1 MRTGPFQCDRGRRH
15 SSFVVR
21 RSSFVQKTRCFVST
35 SARIRQ
41 PGRWAMLFLAS
52 ILDLPVHGKTGEVIG
67 KLEDLIV
74 RIGDEP
80 YPPIAGLLVRDG
92 RRRFFVPGGHLQA
105 INGVAR
111 LSSSTVDLQPF
122 MRRDGEVLLRKDVL
136 DHQIIDITGRRIV
149 RVNDIQLAGIDGIY
163 RLVGVDVSP
172 QALLRRLGPRALS
185 DRIIGRQIIDWNAA
199 QYLASAAPVQLK
211 VSYDR
216 LSEINPVDLAR
227 IVDALSYRESAEIV
241 AALDDETA
249 AETLEEVSD
258 ERLADLL
265 EGMDQERAAD
275 ILEEMTPA
283 AAADALEDLDDEV
296 AEQLLARME
305 PEEAADVQALLAYA
319 EDSAGRIMSTDFVR
333 IGEGATVGDALAL
346 IRSLEEVPDPLLA
359 VYVVEDHLEEGQPL
373 DRAPANADEADELS
387 YLRGIVRLRNLI
399 LADTATPLINLMDD
413 DVPTVSP
420 EDRAEDAAQVLAE
433 YNLLAVPVLDEAGR
447 MIGIVTVDD
456 ALAVLLPEIWQRRG
470 VRSFG

>member
-1 MRTGPFQCDRGRRH
+1 
-15 SSFVVR
+15 
-21 RSSFVQKTRCFVST
+21 
-35 SARIRQ
+35 
-41 PGRWAMLFLAS
+41 MLFLAS
-52 ILDLPVHGKTGEVIG
+52 IVDLPVHGKTGEVIG

-80 YPPIAGLLVRDG
+80 YPPIAGLVVRDR
-92 RRRFFVPGGHLQA
+92 RRRFFVPGGQLQA
-105 INGVAR
+105 FDGVAR
-111 LSSSTVDLQPF
+111 LGSSTVDLQPF
-122 MRRDGEVLLRKDVL
+122 VRRDGEVLLRKDVL

-149 RVNDIQLAGIDGIY
+149 RVNDVQLANIEDVY

-172 QALLRRLGPRALS
+172 QALLRRLGPHVLS
-185 DRIIGRQIIDWNAA
+185 DRIVGRQIIDWNAA

-216 LSEINPVDLAR
+216 LSELHPVDLAR

-275 ILEEMTPA
+275 ILEEMTPG

-305 PEEAADVQALLAYA
+305 PEEAADVQALLAYD
-319 EDSAGRIMSTDFVR
+319 EDSAGRIMSTDFVH
-333 IGEGATVGDALAL
+333 IDEGATVGDALAL
-346 IRSLEEVPDPLLA
+346 LRALEEVPDPLLA
-359 VYVVEDHLEEGQPL
+359 VYVVAHQAESDVAVEGEP
-373 DRAPANADEADELS
+373 EAQES
-387 YLRGIVRLRNLI
+387 IRLRGIVRLRNLI
-399 LADTATPLINLMDD
+399 LADPATALTDVMDD
-413 DVPTVSP
+413 DVPTVGP
-420 EDRAEDAAQVLAE
+420 DDRAEDAARVLAE
-433 YNLLAVPVLDEAGR
+433 YNLLAVPVLDDAER
-447 MIGIVTVDD
+447 LIGTVTVDD

-470 VRSFG
+470 ARSFG

>member
-1 MRTGPFQCDRGRRH
+1 
-15 SSFVVR
+15 
-21 RSSFVQKTRCFVST
+21 
-35 SARIRQ
+35 
-41 PGRWAMLFLAS
+41 MLFLAS
-52 ILDLPVHGKTGEVIG
+52 LLDQPVQGKTGEVIG
-67 KLEDLIV
+67 RLEDVIV
-74 RIGDEP
+74 RLGDEL
-80 YPPIAGLLVRDG
+80 YPPITGLLVRDG
-92 RRRFFVPGGHLQA
+92 RRYFFVPASHLQSF
-105 INGVAR
+105 NGVTQ
-111 LSSSTVDLQPF
+111 LLSSTVDLQPF
-122 MRRDGEVLLRKDVL
+122 TRRNGEVLLRKDVL

-149 RVNDIQLAGIDGIY
+149 RVNDVQIAGIDGVY
-163 RLVGVDVSP
+163 RLFAVDVSP

-185 DRIIGRQIIDWNAA
+185 SRIVGRQIIDWKAA

-216 LSEINPVDLAR
+216 LSELHPVDLAR

-275 ILEEMTPA
+275 ILEEMAPG
-283 AAADALEDLDDEV
+283 AAADALEDLDEDV

-305 PEEAADVQALLAYA
+305 PEEAADVQALLAYD
-319 EDSAGRIMSTDFVR
+319 EDSAGRIMSTDFVYIR
-333 IGEGATVGDALAL
+333 EGGTVGDALSL
-346 IRSLEEVPDPLLA
+346 IRSLDEVPDPLLS
-359 VYVVEDHLEEGQPL
+359 VYVVAEQPDPTAERVIAAGLEEPI
-373 DRAPANADEADELS
+373 

-399 LADTATPLINLMDD
+399 LADPTTPLVAVMDD

-420 EDRAEDAAQVLAE
+420 EDRAEDAARVLAE
-433 YNLLAVPVLDEAGR
+433 YNLLAVPVLDGAQH

-470 VRSFG
+470 VRAFG

>member
-1 MRTGPFQCDRGRRH
+1 
-15 SSFVVR
+15 
-21 RSSFVQKTRCFVST
+21 
-35 SARIRQ
+35 
-41 PGRWAMLFLAS
+41 MLFLAS
-52 ILDLPVHGKTGEVIG
+52 LLDQPVQGKTGEVIG
-67 KLEDLIV
+67 RLEDVIV
-74 RIGDEP
+74 RLGDEL
-80 YPPIAGLLVRDG
+80 YPPITGLLVRDG
-92 RRRFFVPGGHLQA
+92 RRYFFVPASHLQSFK
-105 INGVAR
+105 G
-111 LSSSTVDLQPF
+111 LTQLLSSTVDLQPF
-122 MRRDGEVLLRKDVL
+122 TRRNGEVLLRKDVL

-149 RVNDIQLAGIDGIY
+149 RVNDVQIAGIDGVY

-185 DRIIGRQIIDWNAA
+185 SRIVGRQTIDWKAA

-216 LSEINPVDLAR
+216 LSELHPVDLAR

-275 ILEEMTPA
+275 ILEEMAPG

-305 PEEAADVQALLAYA
+305 PEEAADVQALLAYD
-319 EDSAGRIMSTDFVR
+319 EDSAGRIMSTDFVHIR
-333 IGEGATVGDALAL
+333 EGGTVGDAISL
-346 IRSLEEVPDPLLA
+346 IRSLDEVPDPLLS
-359 VYVVEDHLEEGQPL
+359 VYVVAKQPEPMPERVIAPGLEEPI
-373 DRAPANADEADELS
+373 

-399 LADTATPLINLMDD
+399 LADPATPLVDVMDD

-420 EDRAEDAAQVLAE
+420 EDRAEDAARVLAE
-433 YNLLAVPVLDEAGR
+433 YNLLAVPVLDGAQH

-470 VRSFG
+470 VRAFG

>member
-1 MRTGPFQCDRGRRH
+1 
-15 SSFVVR
+15 
-21 RSSFVQKTRCFVST
+21 
-35 SARIRQ
+35 
-41 PGRWAMLFLAS
+41 
-52 ILDLPVHGKTGEVIG
+52 
-67 KLEDLIV
+67 
-74 RIGDEP
+74 
-80 YPPIAGLLVRDG
+80 
-92 RRRFFVPGGHLQA
+92 
-105 INGVAR
+105 
-111 LSSSTVDLQPF
+111 
-122 MRRDGEVLLRKDVL
+122 VLLRKDVL

-149 RVNDIQLAGIDGIY
+149 RVNDVQIAGIDGVY

-172 QALLRRLGPRALS
+172 QALLRRLGPRRLS
-185 DRIIGRQIIDWNAA
+185 DRIVGRQIIDWNAA

-216 LSEINPVDLAR
+216 LSELNPVDLAR

-283 AAADALEDLDDEV
+283 AAADALEDLDEEV

-305 PEEAADVQALLAYA
+305 PEEAADVQALLAYD

-346 IRSLEEVPDPLLA
+346 VRALEEVPDPLLA
-359 VYVVEDHLEEGQPL
+359 IYVVSEIIDSEAATAPGSDSGVL
-373 DRAPANADEADELS
+373 DSDADPPIA
-387 YLRGIVRLRNLI
+387 LRGIVRLRNLI
-399 LADTATPLINLMDD
+399 LADTATPLADVMDD
-413 DVPTVSP
+413 DVPTVGP
-420 EDRAEDAAQVLAE
+420 DDRAEDAARVLAE
-433 YNLLAVPVLDEAGR
+433 YNLLAVPVLDDAER

-470 VRSFG
+470 ARVFG